1 MMKKQ
6 KILVSA
12 LAALMFSTAGVSAQ
26 DVYVDLS
33 VLDSLGTD
41 SSAPSA
47 PLFPVVSPE
56 SRPAKKAVKK
66 APHKS
71 KKQVKKNVRA
81 EKDIVSIPQKSEI
94 KVENLKPAS
103 DDRPDLSSEQAQV
116 KDQPVNKAAAAEVL
130 ANIEKAA
137 AVPEA
142 EPVLPQAPSE
152 AQPDSVVPAQNNERM
167 AIAPVEMPENA
178 GNPTVQ
184 PEPQKPEAEVQLL
197 VPVKPAEPKILLTP
211 PPAEQPSVPAE
222 HKVSA
227 ADNRIVFAED
237 ASELTEDNKKQIDA
251 VIAGFEDPKNNK
263 IAIFSYNYDNGEDVF
278 RKKRMSLNRAVEI
291 RSYLLGKGYKN
302 FSIKVIN
309 VNEADKNNLVTVV
322 ELK

>member
-12 LAALMFSTAGVSAQ
+12 LAVLMFSAAGVSAQ

-41 SSAPSA
+41 SSASSA

-56 SRPAKKAVKK
+56 SRPVKKAVKK
-66 APHKS
+66 APHKA
-71 KKQVKKNVRA
+71 KKQVKKAVRA
-81 EKDIVSIPQKSEI
+81 EKDVVSIPQKSEI
-94 KVENLKPAS
+94 KVENQKPATNLQ
-103 DDRPDLSSEQAQV
+103 PDLSSEKAQI
-116 KDQPVNKAAAAEVL
+116 KDQPVNKAAAAEIL
-130 ANIEKAA
+130 GKAEKTIS
-137 AVPEA
+137 EA
-142 EPVLPQAPSE
+142 ENASVLSPVSADVKN
-152 AQPDSVVPAQNNERM
+152 DSAENNGQT
-167 AIAPVEMPENA
+167 AIAPVEMPENDENA
-178 GNPTVQ
+178 LMPAERQ
-184 PEPQKPEAEVQLL
+184 PAPQTAEPELL
-197 VPVKPAEPKILLTP
+197 VPVKPAEPKTLFTP
-211 PPAEQPSVPAE
+211 PAAEQPSVPAE
-222 HKVSA
+222 RQVSA
-227 ADNRIVFAED
+227 ADNRIIFAED
-237 ASELTEDNKKQIDA
+237 VSELSEDHKKQIDA
-251 VIAGFEDPKNNK
+251 VISGFEDPKNNK

>member
-12 LAALMFSTAGVSAQ
+12 LAVLMFSAAGVSAQ

-41 SSAPSA
+41 SSASSS

-56 SRPAKKAVKK
+56 SRPVKKAVKK
-66 APHKS
+66 APHKA
-71 KKQVKKNVRA
+71 KKQVKKAVRA
-81 EKDIVSIPQKSEI
+81 EKDVVSIPQKSEI
-94 KVENLKPAS
+94 KVENLKPATNLQ
-103 DDRPDLSSEQAQV
+103 PDLSSEKAQI
-116 KDQPVNKAAAAEVL
+116 KDQPVNKAAAAEIL
-130 ANIEKAA
+130 GKAEKTIS
-137 AVPEA
+137 EA
-142 EPVLPQAPSE
+142 ENAPVLSPVSADVKN
-152 AQPDSVVPAQNNERM
+152 DSAENNGQT
-167 AIAPVEMPENA
+167 AIAPVEMPENDENA
-178 GNPTVQ
+178 LMLAERQ
-184 PEPQKPEAEVQLL
+184 PAPQTAEPELL
-197 VPVKPAEPKILLTP
+197 VPVKPAESKTLFTP
-211 PPAEQPSVPAE
+211 PAAEQPSVPAE
-222 HKVSA
+222 RQVSA
-227 ADNRIVFAED
+227 ADNRIIFAED
-237 ASELTEDNKKQIDA
+237 VSELSEDHKKQIDA
-251 VIAGFEDPKNNK
+251 VISGFEDPKNNK

>member
-1 MMKKQ
+1 MKKQ

-12 LAALMFSTAGVSAQ
+12 LAVLMFSAAGVSAQ

-41 SSAPSA
+41 SSASSS
-47 PLFPVVSPE
+47 PLFPVVPPE
-56 SRPAKKAVKK
+56 SRPVKKAVKK
-66 APHKS
+66 APHKA
-71 KKQVKKNVRA
+71 KKQVKKAVRA

-94 KVENLKPAS
+94 KVETLKPATNLQ
-103 DDRPDLSSEQAQV
+103 PDLSSEKAQI
-116 KDQPVNKAAAAEVL
+116 KDQPVNKAAASEILGKAEKT
-130 ANIEKAA
+130 IS
-137 AVPEA
+137 EA
-142 EPVLPQAPSE
+142 ENAPVLSPVSADVKN
-152 AQPDSVVPAQNNERM
+152 DSTENNGQT
-167 AIAPVEMPENA
+167 AIAPVKMPENDENA
-178 GNPTVQ
+178 LMPAERQ
-184 PEPQKPEAEVQLL
+184 PAPQTAEPELL
-197 VPVKPAEPKILLTP
+197 VPVKPEESKTLFTP
-211 PPAEQPSVPAE
+211 PAAEQPSVPAE
-222 HKVSA
+222 RQVSA
-227 ADNRIVFAED
+227 ADNRIIFAED
-237 ASELTEDNKKQIDA
+237 VSELSEDHKKQIDA
-251 VIAGFEDPKNNK
+251 VISGFEDPKNNK

>member
-12 LAALMFSTAGVSAQ
+12 LAALMFSAAGVSAQ

-33 VLDSLGTD
+33 VLDSLGAD

-47 PLFPVVSPE
+47 PLFPVVSQK
-56 SRPAKKAVKK
+56 SRPVEKIIKKAPRKAKKAFKK
-66 APHKS
+66 AA
-71 KKQVKKNVRA
+71 RA
-81 EKDIVSIPQKSEI
+81 EKDVVSIPQKSEI
-94 KVENLKPAS
+94 KVENLKPAT
-103 DDRPDLSSEQAQV
+103 DLQPDLSSEKAQI
-116 KDQPVNKAAAAEVL
+116 KNQPVNKAAAAEVL
-130 ANIEKAA
+130 GKAEKIISEQEE
-137 AVPEA
+137 V
-142 EPVLPQAPSE
+142 PVLPQEPAE
-152 AQPDSVVPAQNNERM
+152 IKNDSVENNEQT

-178 GNPTVQ
+178 GNPIVQ
-184 PEPQKPEAEVQLL
+184 SDLPEPQKAKPELL
-197 VPVKPAEPKILLTP
+197 VPVKPAEPKTLFTP
-211 PPAEQPSVPAE
+211 PPAIQPSVPAE
-222 HKVSA
+222 QGTEA

-237 ASELTEDNKKQIDA
+237 VSELSEDQKKQIDA
-251 VIAGFEDPKNNK
+251 VISGFEDPKNNK
-263 IAIFSYNYDNGEDVF
+263 IAIFSYNYEDGEDVF

-309 VNEADKNNLVTVV
+309 INEADKNNLVTVV

>member
-12 LAALMFSTAGVSAQ
+12 LAVLMFSAAGVSAQ

-41 SSAPSA
+41 SSASSA

-56 SRPAKKAVKK
+56 SRPVEKIIKK
-66 APHKS
+66 APHKA
-71 KKQVKKNVRA
+71 KKQVKKAVRA
-81 EKDIVSIPQKSEI
+81 EKDVVSIPQKSEI
-94 KVENLKPAS
+94 KVENLKPAT
-103 DDRPDLSSEQAQV
+103 DLQPDLSSEKAQI
-116 KDQPVNKAAAAEVL
+116 KNQPVNKAAAAEVL
-130 ANIEKAA
+130 GKAEKIISEQK
-137 AVPEA
+137 EA
-142 EPVLPQAPSE
+142 PVLLQELAE
-152 AQPDSVVPAQNNERM
+152 IKNDSVENNEQT

-178 GNPTVQ
+178 GNPIVQADQ
-184 PEPQKPEAEVQLL
+184 PEQQKAKPELL
-197 VPVKPAEPKILLTP
+197 VPVKPAEPKTLFTP

-222 HKVSA
+222 HRTEA

-237 ASELTEDNKKQIDA
+237 VSELSENQKKQIDA
-251 VIAGFEDPKNNK
+251 VISGFEDPKNNK
-263 IAIFSYNYDNGEDVF
+263 IAIFSYNYEDGEDVF

-309 VNEADKNNLVTVV
+309 INEADKNNLVTVV

>member
-1 MMKKQ
+1 MKKQ

-12 LAALMFSTAGVSAQ
+12 LAVLMFSAAGVSAQ

-41 SSAPSA
+41 SSASSS
-47 PLFPVVSPE
+47 PLFPVVPPE
-56 SRPAKKAVKK
+56 SRPVKKAVKK
-66 APHKS
+66 APHKA
-71 KKQVKKNVRA
+71 KKQVKKAVRA

-94 KVENLKPAS
+94 KVETLKPATNLQ
-103 DDRPDLSSEQAQV
+103 PDLSSEKAQI
-116 KDQPVNKAAAAEVL
+116 KDQPVNKAAASEILGKAEKT
-130 ANIEKAA
+130 IS
-137 AVPEA
+137 EA
-142 EPVLPQAPSE
+142 ENAPVLSPVSADVKN
-152 AQPDSVVPAQNNERM
+152 DSTENNGQT
-167 AIAPVEMPENA
+167 AIAPVEMPENDENA
-178 GNPTVQ
+178 LMPAERQ
-184 PEPQKPEAEVQLL
+184 PAPQTAESELL
-197 VPVKPAEPKILLTP
+197 VPVKPEESKTLFTP
-211 PPAEQPSVPAE
+211 PAAEQPSVPAE
-222 HKVSA
+222 RQVSA
-227 ADNRIVFAED
+227 ADNRIIFAED
-237 ASELTEDNKKQIDA
+237 VSELSEDHKKQIDA
-251 VIAGFEDPKNNK
+251 VISGFEDPKNNK